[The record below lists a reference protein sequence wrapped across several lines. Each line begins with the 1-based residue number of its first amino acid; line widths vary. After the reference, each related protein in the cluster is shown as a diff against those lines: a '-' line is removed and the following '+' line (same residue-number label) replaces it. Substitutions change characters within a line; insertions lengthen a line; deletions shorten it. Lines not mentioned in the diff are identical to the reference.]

1 MKDGEYMLQRKI
13 ENSLLKW
20 KNSKNHKSLMVFG
33 ARQVGKTYSIR
44 SFGNKNYES
53 VVEIN
58 FAERP
63 DASKIFDGNLDSD
76 TLLTNISAD
85 IGYGKLIPHKTLIFL
100 DEIQDCPNA
109 VTSLKFWNAD
119 KRYDVIATGSM
130 LGLNY
135 KFQGSYPVGN
145 VEYIDMHSL
154 DFEEFL
160 WAIRMDS
167 SVISELKKS
176 FEKRTKVNSSIH
188 EKMISYLKKYMI
200 LGGMPEVI
208 NAYLETG
215 DLSAADSVQK
225 RLYRDYIMD
234 IAHYAP
240 AHDKIKA
247 EKCYRSIPGQ
257 LNKDNHKFQYS
268 IVESKGTANKFG
280 NSVDWL
286 KNSFYVT
293 QVFNVKRI
301 EFPLENFVDE
311 TNFRLY
317 PTDIGLLIASYD
329 YSLKKAILEDTDL
342 EETGLNI
349 IIGTAKGGLYEALA
363 ADMLSKNGHKDIY
376 FYKDVKSTAELEFI
390 IPSENGFLPIEI
402 KAGKKRANS
411 LYNILEKSNIP
422 FGYKMSTQN
431 VGQDDKKI
439 TLPMYML
446 MFV

>member
-1 MKDGEYMLQRKI
+1 MLQRKI
-13 ENSLLKW
+13 EASLIQW
-20 KNSKNHKSLMVFG
+20 KKTKNHKSLLIFG
-33 ARQVGKTYSIR
+33 ARQVGKTFSIR
-44 SFGNKNYES
+44 AFGNNNYES
-53 VVEIN
+53 LVEIN

-63 DASKIFDGNLDSD
+63 DAAKIFDGNLDSD

-85 IGYGKLIPHKTLIFL
+85 VGAGKLIPGKTLIFL
-100 DEIQDCPNA
+100 DEIQECPA
-109 VTSLKFWNAD
+109 AITSLKFWNSD
-119 KRYDVIATGSM
+119 NRYDVIATGSM

-145 VEYIDMHSL
+145 VEYLDMYSL

-160 WAIRMDS
+160 WAIKTDKT
-167 SVISELKKS
+167 VINNVKECFDKRKKVS
-176 FEKRTKVNSSIH
+176 TSIH
-188 EKMISYLKKYMI
+188 EKMLSNLRKYMV

-208 NAYLETG
+208 NTYLETG
-215 DLSAADSVQK
+215 DISAADTVQK

-240 AHDKIKA
+240 ASDKIKS

-268 IVESKGTANKFG
+268 MVESKGTANRFG
-280 NSVDWL
+280 NSIDWL

-293 QVFNVKRI
+293 QVFNVKKI
-301 EFPLENFVDE
+301 EYPLENYADE

-329 YSLKKAILEDTDL
+329 FSLKKALLEDSSL
-342 EETGLNI
+342 ENAGQGL

-363 ADMLSKNGHKDIY
+363 ADMLTKNGHSNIY

-390 IPSENGFLPIEI
+390 LPSENGLLPIEI

-411 LYNILEKSNIP
+411 LYNILDNTDIP
-422 FGYKMSTQN
+422 FGYKLSAQN
-431 VGQDDKKI
+431 VGQSGKKI
-439 TLPMYML
+439 TLPMYMM
-446 MFV
+446 MFI

>member
-1 MKDGEYMLQRKI
+1 MLQRKI
-13 ENSLLKW
+13 ENSLLQW
-20 KNSKNHKSLMVFG
+20 KNSKNRKSLMLFG

-44 SFGNKNYES
+44 AFGNKHYES
-53 VVEIN
+53 IVEIN

-63 DASKIFDGNLDSD
+63 DAAKIFEGNLDPD

-85 IGYGKLIPHKTLIFL
+85 IGAGKLIPGKTLIFL
-100 DEIQDCPNA
+100 DEIQDCPAA
-109 VTSLKFWNAD
+109 VTSLKFWNSE
-119 KRYDVIATGSM
+119 KRYDIIATGSM

-145 VEYIDMHSL
+145 VEYLDMHSL

-160 WAIRMDS
+160 WAVRMDQ
-167 SVISELKKS
+167 SVIAELKTCYENRK
-176 FEKRTKVNSSIH
+176 KVNSSIH
-188 EKMISYLKKYMI
+188 EKMFSLLKKYMI

-208 NAYLETG
+208 NTYLETG
-215 DLSAADSVQK
+215 DLSAADSVQR

-257 LNKDNHKFQYS
+257 LNKENHKFQYS

-293 QVFNVKRI
+293 QAFNVKRV
-301 EFPLENFVDE
+301 EYPLENYADE

-329 YSLKKAILEDTDL
+329 FSLKKALLEDTAL
-342 EETGLNI
+342 EDSGKGL

-363 ADMLSKNGHKDIY
+363 ADMLTKNGHTNIY

-411 LYNILEKSNIP
+411 LYNILENSQIP
-422 FGYKMSTQN
+422 FGYKLSSQN
-431 VGQDDKKI
+431 VGQTDKKI
-439 TLPMYML
+439 TLPLYML
-446 MFV
+446 MFI